1 MVTTTKISSPTEA
14 GDFMSIAE
22 AAKLLFVSR
31 PHVLKLLEQGKL
43 KLHHEAGNNR
53 FVVKASALAYQADL
67 RAAEKAYQASG
78 AGEE

>member
-1 MVTTTKISSPTEA
+1 MSTDAKISLPSEA
-14 GDFMSIAE
+14 GDFMSIAD

-43 KLHHEAGNNR
+43 KLHHITGNHR
-53 FVVKASALAYQADL
+53 FVEKVSVLAHQAGQ
-67 RAAEKAYQASG
+67 RAAAKAYQAST